1 LGLFIYMDSLR
12 ALIRNILSEI
22 SNPDEY
28 NTGEDQHAFAQA
40 QSDTPEMIETEKL
53 KAFLD
58 SEGIFGFESDLISIL
73 EGNPTYKVQSDLEA
87 FMAFKSMDKPLEHL
101 GVEEMLDL
109 YLELNHMSQYRQ
121 QILSYA
127 KWFDPGTCGYH
138 VEHTHKCSNR
148 GGRAV

>member
-1 LGLFIYMDSLR
+1 MDSLR

-127 KWFDPGTCGYH
+127 K
-138 VEHTHKCSNR
+138 
-148 GGRAV
+148 